1 VVTAALFLVERRI
14 AQERVSFRM
23 ATQPRDLYALCDSN
37 RLQQVLVNLF
47 SNALDAME
55 MAGSTPRELVVDAA
69 RDGDRVLITV
79 TDSGPGIPEENRA
92 QLFEP
97 FFTTKPQGKGL
108 GLGLAISEQIVREFG
123 GRLRAESPP
132 GGGARFIIDLPRA
145 T

>member
-1 VVTAALFLVERRI
+1 
-14 AQERVSFRM
+14 
-23 ATQPRDLYALCDSN
+23 LYALCDSN

-69 RDGDRVLITV
+69 RDGDRVLISV

-145 T
+145 K